1 MAWFTNLLHNTYF
14 VWCAMAVLIFLVT
27 QVIKLPIKHFTKKIK
42 NERTRKIVNSVFLL
56 IPFALGILAEFLYST
71 YYLHI
76 AFTVITGLGYGT
88 AGISLYGIIERFFK
102 VKVDNP
108 YDTEEGKAATD
119 FIEDVAKD
127 NKIDK
132 DDLSNVSAF
141 LSQMG
146 VCEEID
152 DETKKSVSELVKEA
166 TKDGVFDE
174 KDMTAVK
181 EFLDK
186 VKK

>member
-42 NERTRKIVNSVFLL
+42 NERKRKIVNSIFLL
-56 IPFALGILAEFLYST
+56 IPFALGILAEFLYNT

-76 AFTVITGLGYGT
+76 AFTVIAGLGYGT
-88 AGISLYGIIERFFK
+88 AAISLYGIIERFFK
-102 VKVDNP
+102 VKIENP
-108 YDTEEGKAATD
+108 YDTEEGKAVT
-119 FIEDVAKD
+119 
-127 NKIDK
+127 
-132 DDLSNVSAF
+132 
-141 LSQMG
+141 
-146 VCEEID
+146 
-152 DETKKSVSELVKEA
+152 ELVDEV
-166 TKDGVFDE
+166 TKDGVVDGN
-174 KDMTAVK
+174 DVSAVN